1 MLSPTLLT
9 EESAA
14 ECAKQAEEWFGIIY
28 DNIIENQE
36 AGGSFFPILMAL
48 GMVAGGVAT
57 SCVLEDCERLGVSVE
72 EAFDPEDG
80 LHLMLIKSMNEMG
93 IIYLTPDCISG
104 SYLLIERQSGLE
116 TRS

>member
-80 LHLMLIKSMNEMG
+80 LHLMLIKGMNEM
-93 IIYLTPDCISG
+93 IPAWL
-104 SYLLIERQSGLE
+104 ERAIPTDSDFP
-116 TRS
+116 TTH